1 MNYIKFHGQKIP
13 IYNSPLSN
21 VDIQQLRDKHD
32 KFLIKD
38 VRSNAVKLITNS
50 IEIKRF
56 RIDFGFKPM
65 VYTTAMVFAFYN
77 YLQVKKKVKKV
88 KGKVPF
94 SWGGSIDQFIKEI
107 DKPNG
112 AKVVEL

>member
-1 MNYIKFHGQKIP
+1 
-13 IYNSPLSN
+13 
-21 VDIQQLRDKHD
+21 
-32 KFLIKD
+32 
-38 VRSNAVKLITNS
+38 
-50 IEIKRF
+50 
-56 RIDFGFKPM
+56 M